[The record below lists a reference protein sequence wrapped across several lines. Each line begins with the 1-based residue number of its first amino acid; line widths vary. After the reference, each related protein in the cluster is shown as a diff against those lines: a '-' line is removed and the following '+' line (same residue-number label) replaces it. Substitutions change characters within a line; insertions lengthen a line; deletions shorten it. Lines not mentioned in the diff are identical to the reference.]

1 MKTET
6 NRSSGA
12 MVIYNFANK
21 DIDLNLPPP
30 PPHRFCSGPEDIK
43 LISFVKKNLIH
54 PLPFSFIAIL

>member
-6 NRSSGA
+6 NSSSGA
-12 MVIYNFANK
+12 MVIYNFENK
-21 DIDLNLPPP
+21 DIDLNLPP
-30 PPHRFCSGPEDIK
+30 RFCSGPEDIK